1 MGEGNKRLL
10 RLQQISID
18 LRDQMAE
25 VDRLRSTLQRTENA
39 RRGRNG
45 QNGFVQLR
53 IVFTPSPHAS
63 EG

>member
-1 MGEGNKRLL
+1 MGEDNKRLL
-10 RLQQISID
+10 QLQQISID

-25 VDRLRSTLQRTENA
+25 VHRLRNTLQLAENA

>member
-10 RLQQISID
+10 QLQQISID

-25 VDRLRSTLQRTENA
+25 VHRLRSTLQLAENA

-45 QNGFVQLR
+45 QNGYVQPR
-53 IVFTPSPHAS
+53 IVFSPSPNAS